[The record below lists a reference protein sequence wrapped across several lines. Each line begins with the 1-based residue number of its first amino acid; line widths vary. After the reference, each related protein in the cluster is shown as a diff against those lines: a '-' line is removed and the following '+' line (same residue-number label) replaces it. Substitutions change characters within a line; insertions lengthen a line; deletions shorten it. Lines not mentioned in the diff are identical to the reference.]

1 MSRKFLSKP
10 LVIFSFI
17 LAICLLLVFLNYKN
31 LLGTPRQALTFV
43 FSPATKLF
51 QKTGAAITG
60 SLNFVFTIGN
70 LKNENNELHSQN
82 ASLQEQIIEFKEIV
96 RENELLRAQLNIPG
110 GERNDLIFAEVI
122 GFDPL
127 AGQYFIINKGE
138 RDGLKNSQAAVD
150 ANNFLVGK
158 IFDVQ
163 ESSAKVLL
171 LTDALCVVNALS
183 QDSRINGVTKGE
195 HGLDIA
201 MDMVSLDKQLNKGK
215 PIITSGLDGLI
226 PKGILIGWMEETK
239 NKENEVFQKIK
250 IRPAADFKNLE
261 NVFVI
266 IK

>member
-183 QDSRINGVTKGE
+183 QDSRINE
-195 HGLDIA
+195 
-201 MDMVSLDKQLNKGK
+201 